1 MKTTSIRCSFLAVVV
16 IAMLAMCPV
25 VNAQGNNFDNVEITT
40 TQLDDN
46 LYYLQGRGGQIGVL
60 AGPDGILMVDTQF
73 APLTDRIVAA
83 IREISTEPIKF
94 ALNTHVHGDHS
105 GGNSNLAAMGVTL
118 MTRDELRAELAGSEN
133 PPERLPMVTYGGP
146 VTFHMNGEIARAIP
160 VLVAHTDGD
169 TMVYFENANVL
180 MTGDFYRSEGYPN
193 IAIGNGGSL
202 EGMLSGLGRVIGNA
216 GPNTRIL
223 PGHGPIVD
231 RDEVRAHRDMML
243 VLMGQVQ
250 ERLEQGMTEDQ
261 IVGVGLTNAFDSQVR
276 NPGTTNE
283 RFIRQLV
290 QELQ

>member
-1 MKTTSIRCSFLAVVV
+1 MKRTTSVALGLLVWPALAS
-16 IAMLAMCPV
+16 
-25 VNAQGNNFDNVEITT
+25 AQNFDDVEIRAIPVTENIYMLT
-40 TQLDDN
+40 
-46 LYYLQGRGGQIGVL
+46 GSGGNIGVSI
-60 AGPDGILMVDTQF
+60 GDDGTIIVDDQF

-94 ALNTHVHGDHS
+94 ALNTHEHGDHS
-105 GGNSNLAAMGVTL
+105 GGNSNLAAMGVTV
-118 MTRDELRAELAGSEN
+118 MTRDELRAELAGSAN
-133 PPERLPMVTYGGP
+133 PPERLPMVTYGGS

-160 VLVAHTDGD
+160 VPVAHTDGD

-202 EGMLSGLGRVIGNA
+202 EGMLSGLGRVIGNS

-250 ERLEQGMTEDQ
+250 ERLDQGMTEDQ
-261 IVGVGLTNAFDSQVR
+261 IVAVGLTNAFDSQVR